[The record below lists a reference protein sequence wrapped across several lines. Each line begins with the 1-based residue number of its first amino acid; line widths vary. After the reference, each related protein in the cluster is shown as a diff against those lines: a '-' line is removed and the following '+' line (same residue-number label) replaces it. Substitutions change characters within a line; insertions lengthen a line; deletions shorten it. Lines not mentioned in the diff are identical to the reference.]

1 MSGNDATEKII
12 ITKTEE
18 EEELINDGKHIYQS
32 TTADFNTKELTSVSN
47 EDPENI
53 CEEASTSAVKAT
65 GSSSADNQVEESIDE
80 APEHSMPLDVDTEPI
95 VGINVSEETV
105 NDVSEDIDRSVSSD
119 SSLQTE
125 ADIVVRNHEVKV
137 IRFVA
142 FLLLS
147 LIIIAILVAAVTILH
162 YTFKAF

>member
-1 MSGNDATEKII
+1 MSVNDSMEKII
-12 ITKTEE
+12 TNTEE
-18 EEELINDGKHIYQS
+18 EEEFIDDDF
-32 TTADFNTKELTSVSN
+32 TTSELALVSN
-47 EDPENI
+47 ENLENNF
-53 CEEASTSAVKAT
+53 EEASTSAVKAT
-65 GSSSADNQVEESIDE
+65 ESISANNQVEESIDE

>member
-18 EEELINDGKHIYQS
+18 EEELINDGKHIYQ
-32 TTADFNTKELTSVSN
+32 
-47 EDPENI
+47 
-53 CEEASTSAVKAT
+53 ASTSAVKAT